1 MCPLC
6 ATAAKAVGEIRL
18 SGVLT
23 FEANRHH
30 LEITK
35 KKKKNT
41 FLFFEISQIK
51 K

>member
-23 FEANRHH
+23 FEANRYR

-35 KKKKNT
+35 KKKKKYILV
-41 FLFFEISQIK
+41 F
-51 K
+51 